1 MQYLQK
7 QTMFELPYITIL
19 FIMEI
24 YGGFMRRNL
33 LFLTL
38 VMTVFL
44 YFYMNTQ
51 YIETVYE
58 AKQNLKSNGDYDQNI
73 CVVEGKLVDY
83 NLENKTFILKL
94 SEFEGRQ
101 VQLKWQIKMKDTS
114 ILLKLIENKT
124 FHLKLNIDLNQ
135 HQFTAAKNR
144 HAFDYDSY
152 LYANNIKGQYFLV
165 AIEDSNSCQ
174 TICLD
179 CFRLKIRIWIQN
191 QLSTHFDEAQAG
203 FLQALLLGDKNQF
216 EQYDHFKNLGL
227 AHVFAISGL
236 HFGIIYQYFRKILAF
251 KSAVLRALIIL
262 SFMAFLLL
270 LVGGAYSAQRAFFM
284 ILYAEV
290 CHLLHRKI
298 DVTSNIA
305 TSLLIILAIQPVAI
319 LSTGLQL
326 SYFAYIC
333 VAIIYRKLFGKA
345 LKSKVLEA
353 IRFSIGIQILLLP
366 ATLYYFQTANIYSFL
381 SNALIVPMS
390 NIILPLSMLFLLVVS
405 LKLKPL
411 VWPLS
416 TLLKLNI
423 DLFYFIG
430 TYLPLDLNYFVHF
443 KRSDFFAILI
453 YGFFLTCSLVFW
465 KFYLK
470 RKVAFKLLL
479 VILLSLF
486 ITLNFEENRSVVV
499 SFFDVGHG
507 DMSLIQNGQTAIL
520 IDTGDGRVSSQSIL
534 RSRGV
539 HELDLLILSHAHAD
553 HIGDALELMKTMK
566 INQIYMNQATY
577 DNLADNEEHSRILVE
592 QNIAILDKP
601 IDCVYETHNRET
613 LIVSVIPAKGKN
625 GNEDPNDDALIVT
638 LKYGDILGYF
648 LGDISTSVIDDFLA
662 TQRIQITE
670 YNSIDFVKSAHH
682 GSKTAINQDLYS
694 NYEISYVFTSCST
707 KYKMPNIRLEKLLVS
722 EDIQHFT
729 TYEFGEIDMTMTHET
744 IKIKRF
750 LKP

>member
-1 MQYLQK
+1 
-7 QTMFELPYITIL
+7 
-19 FIMEI
+19 
-24 YGGFMRRNL
+24 MRRNL

-38 VMTVFL
+38 VVTVFL
-44 YFYMNTQ
+44 YFYMNNQ

-83 NLENKTFILKL
+83 NLDNKTFILKL
-94 SEFEGRQ
+94 SEFEGRE

-114 ILLKLIENKT
+114 ILLKFIENKT
-124 FHLKLNIDLNQ
+124 FHLKLNVDLNQ

-165 AIEDSNSCQ
+165 AIEDSKSCQ

-179 CFRLKIRIWIQN
+179 CFRLKIRSWIQN
-191 QLSTHFDEAQAG
+191 QLSTHFNDKQAG
-203 FLQALLLGDKNQF
+203 FLQALLLGEKNQF

-251 KSAVLRALIIL
+251 KSAVLRSLLIL

-298 DVTSNIA
+298 DVTTNIA

-345 LKSKVLEA
+345 LKSKVLEG
-353 IRFSIGIQILLLP
+353 IRFSIGIQLLLLP
-366 ATLYYFQTANIYSFL
+366 ATLYYFQTANIYGFL

-416 TLLKLNI
+416 SLLKLSI

-465 KFYLK
+465 KLYIK
-470 RKVAFKLLL
+470 RKVAFKLIF
-479 VILLSLF
+479 VILLLLF
-486 ITLNFEENRSVVV
+486 IALNIIDNRTIEV

-520 IDTGDGRVSSQSIL
+520 IDTGDGRVSSESIL
-534 RSRGV
+534 RSRGI
-539 HELDLLILSHAHAD
+539 HALDMLILSHAHSD

-566 INQIYMNQATY
+566 IDQIYMNQSTY
-577 DNLADNEEHSRILVE
+577 DKLVDFDE
-592 QNIAILDKP
+592 YGPMLIQQNITILDKA
-601 IDCVYETHNRET
+601 IECVYETHTREP
-613 LIVSVIPAKGKN
+613 LIVSAIPVKGEN
-625 GNEDPNDDALIVT
+625 GKEDPNDDALVVT
-638 LKYGDILGYF
+638 LEYGEKLGYF
-648 LGDISTSVIDDFLA
+648 LGDISTPVIDDFLA
-662 TQRIQITE
+662 MQRIQISE
-670 YNSIDFVKSAHH
+670 YDTIDFLKSAHH

-694 NYEISYVFTSCST
+694 NYEIGYVFTSCST
-707 KYKMPNIRLEKLLVS
+707 KYKMPNVKLEKLLES
-722 EDIQHFT
+722 QGIRHYT
-729 TYEFGEIDMTMTHET
+729 TYNYGEIDMTMTHES
-744 IKIKRF
+744 IKIKGF
-750 LKP
+750 IKP